1 MRTIGLYK
9 KTENF
14 RYQAERLDVIV
25 INIELGLF

>member
-14 RYQAERLDVIV
+14 RYQAERLDVDETKSPCISW
-25 INIELGLF
+25 